1 MAGRGRPNAV
11 TNQAAGLV
19 IPYEVQGSGP
29 KRVLALHHWLSDRS
43 SFVRLRQHLDG
54 GAFSYAFVDCRG
66 YGEALETLGTY
77 TMEEI
82 AADALAVAD
91 DLGWD
96 TFSVIG
102 HSMGGK
108 AAQQMLLDAPSRI
121 RSIVGISPVPASG
134 FPLEGEMWELFAGA
148 VEESGNRRT
157 IFDVTTG
164 GQHDDAWLDA
174 RVNGSERSS
183 QAALRS
189 YLESWTRG
197 PDIHERVEGNPIPVL
212 VVAGANDP
220 AMSPETMRST
230 WLQWY
235 PNAELEVFDDA
246 GHFAPD
252 ESPEALATV
261 LERFL
266 GR

>member
-1 MAGRGRPNAV
+1 MTGHVAGH
-11 TNQAAGLV
+11 V

-29 KRVLALHHWLSDRS
+29 ERVLALHHWLSDRS
-43 SFVRLRQHLDG
+43 SFGHMRRYLDES
-54 GAFSYAFVDCRG
+54 AFSYAFVDCRG
-66 YGEALETLGTY
+66 YGEAMDTPGTY
-77 TMEEI
+77 TMEEV

-91 DLGWD
+91 DLGWN

-108 AAQQMLLDAPSRI
+108 AAQLMLLDAPSRV

-134 FPLEGEMWELFAGA
+134 FPLEGEMWELFVGA
-148 VEESGNRRT
+148 VEDVGNRRT

-164 GQHDDAWLDA
+164 SRHDDAWLDA
-174 RVNGSERSS
+174 RVSGSGHSS
-183 QAALRS
+183 SAALRS

-197 PDIHERVEGNPIPVL
+197 SDIHERLEGNPTPVL

-220 AMSPETMRST
+220 AMGPDTMRST

-235 PNAELEVFDDA
+235 PNAELQVFNDA

-261 LERFL
+261 VERFL

>member
-1 MAGRGRPNAV
+1 M
-11 TNQAAGLV
+11 
-19 IPYEVQGSGP
+19 
-29 KRVLALHHWLSDRS
+29 HHWLSDRS
-43 SFVRLRQHLDG
+43 SFDQLRRHLNG
-54 GAFSYAFVDCRG
+54 RAFSYAFMDCRG
-66 YGEALETLGTY
+66 YGEAMDTPGMY
-77 TMEEI
+77 TMEEV
-82 AADALAVAD
+82 AADALAVGD

-108 AAQQMLLDAPSRI
+108 AAQLMLLDAPSRV
-121 RSIVGISPVPASG
+121 RSIIGISPVPASG

-157 IFDVTTG
+157 IFEVTTG
-164 GQHDDAWLDA
+164 SRHDDAWLDA
-174 RVNGSERSS
+174 RVRASERSS
-183 QAALRS
+183 PAALHS

-197 PDIHERVEGNPIPVL
+197 SDIHNRIEGNPTPVL

-220 AMSPETMRST
+220 AMGPDTMRST

-235 PNAELEVFDDA
+235 PNAQLEVFNDA

-252 ESPEALATV
+252 ESPEDLAAV
-261 LERFL
+261 IERFL
-266 GR
+266 VR

>member
-1 MAGRGRPNAV
+1 MTGR
-11 TNQAAGLV
+11 AAGQA

-29 KRVLALHHWLSDRS
+29 EKVLALHHWLSDRS
-43 SFVRLRQHLDG
+43 SFGPLRPHLDG
-54 GAFSYAFVDCRG
+54 DAFSYAFVDCRG
-66 YGEALETLGTY
+66 YGEAMDIPGAY

-121 RSIVGISPVPASG
+121 RSVVGISPVPASG

-164 GQHDDAWLDA
+164 SRHDDAWLDA

-183 QAALRS
+183 PPALSS
-189 YLESWTRG
+189 YLASWTRG
-197 PDIHERVEGNPIPVL
+197 PDIHELIKGNTTPVL

-220 AMSPETMRST
+220 AMGPDTMRST
-230 WLQWY
+230 WMQWY
-235 PNAELEVFDDA
+235 PNAELEVFDNA

-252 ESPEALATV
+252 ECPQALAAV
-261 LERFL
+261 LARFL

>member
-1 MAGRGRPNAV
+1 MTDQVVAGR
-11 TNQAAGLV
+11 V

-29 KRVLALHHWLSDRS
+29 ERVLALHHWLGDRS
-43 SFVRLRQHLDG
+43 SFGDLRLHLDG
-54 GAFSYAFVDCRG
+54 AAFSYAFVDCRG
-66 YGEALETLGTY
+66 YGEAMDIPGAY

-108 AAQQMLLDAPSRI
+108 AAQRMLLDAPSRI

-134 FPLEGEMWELFAGA
+134 FPLEGDMWELFAGA

-164 GQHDDAWLDA
+164 SRHDDAWLDA
-174 RVNGSERSS
+174 RVSGSERSS
-183 QAALRS
+183 EAALRS

-197 PDIHERVEGNPIPVL
+197 PDIHELVEGNTTPVL

-220 AMSPETMRST
+220 AMGPDIMRST

-252 ESPEALATV
+252 ESPQALATV
-261 LERFL
+261 VEGFL
-266 GR
+266 GRWSVS

>member
-1 MAGRGRPNAV
+1 MTGQVAGH
-11 TNQAAGLV
+11 V
-19 IPYEVQGSGP
+19 IPYEVQGNGP
-29 KRVLALHHWLSDRS
+29 ERVLALHHWLSDRS
-43 SFVRLRQHLDG
+43 SFGHLRRYLDG
-54 GAFSYAFVDCRG
+54 SAFSYAFVDCRG
-66 YGEALETLGTY
+66 YGEAMDTPGTY

-91 DLGWD
+91 DLGWN

-108 AAQQMLLDAPSRI
+108 AAQLMLLDAPSRVH
-121 RSIVGISPVPASG
+121 SIVGISPVPASG
-134 FPLEGEMWELFAGA
+134 FPLEGEMWELFVGA
-148 VEESGNRRT
+148 VEDSGNRRT

-164 GQHDDAWLDA
+164 SRHDDAWLDA
-174 RVNGSERSS
+174 RVSGSERCSS
-183 QAALRS
+183 AALRS

-197 PDIHERVEGNPIPVL
+197 SDIHGRLEGNPTPVL

-220 AMSPETMRST
+220 AMGPDTMRST
-230 WLQWY
+230 WLKWY
-235 PNAELEVFDDA
+235 PNAELEVFNDA

-252 ESPEALATV
+252 ESPQALATV
-261 LERFL
+261 VERFL

>member
-1 MAGRGRPNAV
+1 MANRG
-11 TNQAAGLV
+11 AGNV

-29 KRVLALHHWLSDRS
+29 GRIIALHHWLSDRS
-43 SFVRLRQHLDG
+43 SFGHLRQHLDG

-66 YGEALETLGTY
+66 YGEAMDTPGTY

-108 AAQQMLLDAPSRI
+108 AAQQMVLDAPSRV
-121 RSIVGISPVPASG
+121 RSIIGISPVPASG
-134 FPLEGEMWELFAGA
+134 FPLEGEMWELFSGA
-148 VEESGNRRT
+148 VEDSGNRRT
-157 IFDVTTG
+157 IFDALTG
-164 GQHDDAWLDA
+164 SRHDDAWLDA

-197 PDIHERVEGNPIPVL
+197 PDIHELVKGNATPVL
-212 VVAGANDP
+212 VVAGASDP
-220 AMSPETMRST
+220 AMGPDTMRST

-235 PNAELEVFDDA
+235 PNAELEGFDDA

-261 LERFL
+261 VERFL
-266 GR
+266 GRWTGQVGQAR